1 MKPDTS
7 RWRDRR
13 SYDFF
18 DRLNIEGL
26 AWECLR
32 RDEPY
37 QDLYDRLVLRKAEMQ
52 PLSQEAERRWG
63 LRFRGQTRPAGDGST
78 GVLVARRRSFG
89 PALRPPS
96 RSPAIHG
103 IATARRYCCRAR

>member
-37 QDLYDRLVLRKAEMQ
+37 QDLYDSLVLRKVEMQ
-52 PLSQEAERRWG
+52 PLRQEDERRWG
-63 LRFRGQTRPAGDGST
+63 LRFRGQTRPAGHGPA
-78 GVLVARRRSFG
+78 GVLVARRRSVDH
-89 PALRPPS
+89 ALHSTPRPP
-96 RSPAIHG
+96 AVG
-103 IATARRYCCRAR
+103 IISVGRRYCSRAR